1 MKEKSTGLT
10 TLLDTLH
17 ERFGIKNDA
26 ALSRM
31 IEVAPPVVSKWRTG
45 QLMLGPSGI
54 LKLHETFGM
63 PVKEIRELAAA

>member
-1 MKEKSTGLT
+1 MAKKSNGLE
-10 TLLDTLH
+10 TLLDTFQ

-31 IEVAPPVVSKWRTG
+31 LKVAPPVVSKWRTG
-45 QLMLGPSGI
+45 RLELGASGI